1 MKLIGTIRQ
10 NKLFYILML
19 VILVTGTAIRFSDYA
34 AEGYDMD
41 AQNVLAAATYW
52 YYPPY
57 KVFPGMIYQ
66 EPPLG
71 DIIIGAGCMASGE
84 DFSNTREITPLYFP
98 NRALLIGESTT
109 KAESY
114 CFFPIYLFSVIF
126 LIIIAVMAGIMLGKI
141 PALYMT
147 AFVAYSPLLITWGR
161 RMHVDIILWAILA
174 LGLLFLWLGYSAEP
188 NSRKERKY
196 FILSFIF
203 LGLAGATKYTVGLYM
218 ITAPLLFIEK
228 HRKELV
234 IYLGKLSKMLS
245 LNVWEKHAA
254 EKINIYTLKTLA
266 YSTIAMAA
274 AFLAPY
280 KFSVSNVLEM
290 LKVFTTQNRPGAG
303 TAHISWN
310 FFKGIYAHLV
320 YMNIFDTIILLLAIF
335 TLIFIIIKRDK
346 EPLEKFVLYLMMLQ
360 IIALTFVGDLLLGI
374 GGVFRSV
381 PYMFGMLLLMALA
394 ISDKPYSIT
403 KLFNVNKKYLY
414 AFLLIY
420 IIFSSYTIYAA
431 PFRQRAND
439 FVCYLNEKD
448 CKEIVS
454 AAQPKAAAEYMR
466 PLLKENETYFH
477 GDFDSTVY
485 FYLRPETS
493 DTLWQMITYSMQK
506 AGRRPTIP
514 EYQQMFASIG
524 QKLRF
529 VLLNPNVTEVED
541 RKEFMRMYEPNKI
554 LTAQGLELGYAYD
567 LNDLRPRTT

>member
-1 MKLIGTIRQ
+1 MKLVDTIKKD
-10 NKLFYILML
+10 KLFFVLML

-41 AQNVLAAATYW
+41 AQNVLAAAVYW

-57 KVFPGMIYQ
+57 KVFPGMIYH

-84 DFSNTREITPLYFP
+84 DFSKVRDVTPLYFP
-98 NRALLIGESTT
+98 NRALLIGEPTT

-126 LIIIAVMAGIMLGKI
+126 LIIIAVMAWIMLGKI

-147 AFVAYSPLLITWGR
+147 AFVAYSPLIILWGR
-161 RMHVDIILWAILA
+161 RIHVDIILWAFLA

-188 NSRKERKY
+188 NTKKERRN

-203 LGLAGATKYTVGLYM
+203 LGLAGATKYTVGLYL

-228 HRKELV
+228 HKREMM
-234 IYLGKLSKMLS
+234 IYLGKLSKQLS
-245 LNVWEKHAA
+245 LNVWEKHAD
-254 EKINIYTLKTLA
+254 EKTNAYTLKTLA
-266 YSTIAMAA
+266 YSIIAMAA
-274 AFLAPY
+274 AFLAPF

-303 TAHISWN
+303 AVHLSWN

-320 YMNIFDTIILLLAIF
+320 YMNVFDTIVLLFAIF
-335 TLIFIIIKRDK
+335 TLAFIIIKKDK
-346 EPLEKFVLYLMMLQ
+346 GPLEKFVLYLIILQ
-360 IIALTFVGDLLLGI
+360 IVAVTLVGDLLLGI

-381 PYMFGMLLLMALA
+381 PYMFGLLLLLALS
-394 ISDKPYSIT
+394 ISDRPYSIT

-414 AFLLIY
+414 AFLIIY
-420 IIFSSYTIYAA
+420 IIFSSYTIYSA
-431 PFRQRAND
+431 PTKIRAND
-439 FVCYLNEKD
+439 FVCYFNEKD

-454 AAQPKAAAEYMR
+454 TTQAKAAAEYLK
-466 PLLKENETYFH
+466 PLLGNNETYFH

-493 DTLWQMITYSMQK
+493 DILWQMITYSMQK
-506 AGRRPTIP
+506 VGRRPTIP
-514 EYQQMFASIG
+514 EYQQMFASTG

-529 VLLNPNVTEVED
+529 VLLNKDYTEAED
-541 RKEFMRMYEPNKI
+541 RKEFIRNYEPNHV
-554 LTAQGLELGYAYD
+554 LTARGLELGYVYD
-567 LNDLRPRTT
+567 LDNLKIRTA